1 MQPVPCSLRCP
12 WHHLDLEAL
21 RRQDCW
27 CEKTSQSETDYCCAA
42 AASHERSRYFFK
54 QWICG
59 ANPMLKFTKK
69 GMAYNLNA
77 DTYLATQTA
86 VYLASVYGK
95 RCFHCCLS

>member
-1 MQPVPCSLRCP
+1 
-12 WHHLDLEAL
+12 
-21 RRQDCW
+21 
-27 CEKTSQSETDYCCAA
+27 
-42 AASHERSRYFFK
+42 
-54 QWICG
+54 
-59 ANPMLKFTKK
+59 MLKFTKK